1 MKKIIA
7 ILLAALTPALFL
19 TGCAYEDLSVKLN
32 KDGTGSVST
41 TIGVR
46 KDLVEEL
53 MSGRNPFDGKETE
66 EVEID
71 GKTYV
76 ACTEVKEYG
85 SFEEIE
91 KVLSEMTYDVGD
103 LGDAAGDTEQTE
115 ESVDEPVNFDGFSD
129 DLILTD
135 PEEEEVETNE
145 DGRIFKSVSVEKDG
159 SKYIFHAVVNK
170 FGGQIQ
176 GYDVSDIFRIGIT
189 VEMPASI
196 RTYMNG
202 KVEGKKITFDLSD
215 MSKETELYAECKV
228 ASVVPIIVCG
238 VIAAGCL
245 AAFFVLKRKKK

>member
-7 ILLAALTPALFL
+7 ILLAALTPTLFL
-19 TGCAYEDLSVKLN
+19 TGCAYEDLNVKLN
-32 KDGTGSVST
+32 KNGTGSIAVT
-41 TIGVR
+41 VGLR
-46 KDLVEEL
+46 KDLADEL
-53 MSGRNPFDGKETE
+53 TSGRNPFEGKETE
-66 EVEID
+66 EVEVD
-71 GKTYV
+71 GETYI

-91 KVLSEMTYDVGD
+91 KALSEMTFDSGD
-103 LGDAAGDTEQTE
+103 FAGVSDIEEQT
-115 ESVDEPVNFDGFSD
+115 SDETDEHVSLDGFSD

-135 PEEEEVETNE
+135 PEEEETKTNE
-145 DGRIFKSVSVEKDG
+145 DGRIFKSVSVRKDG

-170 FGGQIQ
+170 IGGQIQ
-176 GYDVSDIFRIGIT
+176 GYDVSDIFRIDIT

-202 KVEGKKITFDLSD
+202 TVEGKKVTFDLSD

-245 AAFFVLKRKKK
+245 AAFFILKKKKK